1 MPDELSFYLIPK
13 KRTRAIEQ
21 MTPVATL
28 KELINP
34 RPDQEAHI
42 ADAATPTAYTPH
54 ASGTTTVTSNAAT
67 DLNTTAAA
75 LDTLIDEVTSLTTK
89 FNTLLSELESRRILR
104 GA

>member
-42 ADAATPTAYTPH
+42 ADAD
-54 ASGTTTVTSNAAT
+54 GTLA
-67 DLNTTAAA
+67 D
-75 LDTLIDEVTSLTTK
+75 ITTK
-89 FNTLLSELESRRILR
+89 FNTLLSKLESRRILR
-104 GA
+104 GS